1 MMRGRSTRF
10 PRLLGAL
17 GAAGLGVVA
26 ACGGSGGQAAPMAPS
41 PTATPGSTPCAV
53 APSGVPGPITDPA
66 GPFFHQ
72 VVAAQTSDGITIR
85 DARQVLDHASVPD
98 GVRLT
103 DGSLRVYY
111 VNGAEGAVWVA
122 RLDADGATPI
132 GPISING
139 VVRPQGVVDPDA
151 TRLPDGRIRLAYLS
165 GFGAPGSSATRAMC
179 LADSTD
185 GERFT
190 VAGAAITFGVGDTT
204 TDPSLLQLR
213 SGNWLMAMSRGQMT
227 VLARSS
233 DGVSFTIGET
243 LTFGGVPE
251 LALLGDGRVRLYVCA
266 NGIES
271 YVSASDGAAWQREA
285 MVVTPSG
292 AGRIVCDPSSIAGTE
307 VFLYKTAS

>member
-10 PRLLGAL
+10 PQRLGAL
-17 GAAGLGVVA
+17 VAAGFSAAV
-26 ACGGSGGQAAPMAPS
+26 ACGGSGGQPAPVAPTSS
-41 PTATPGSTPCAV
+41 PTPVAAPCAV
-53 APSGVPGPITDPA
+53 APSGAPGPITDPS

-85 DARQVLDHASVPD
+85 DTRQVLDHASVPD
-98 GVRLT
+98 GVRLA
-103 DGSLRVYY
+103 DGSLRIYY

-122 RLDADGATPI
+122 RLDADGAAPI
-132 GPISING
+132 GPIAING
-139 VVRPQGVVDPDA
+139 VARPQGVVDPDA
-151 TRLPDGRIRLAYLS
+151 TRLPDGRVRLAYLS
-165 GFGAPGSSATRAMC
+165 GFGAPGSAMMRAMC

-190 VAGAAITFGVGDTT
+190 VVGAAVTFGIGDTT

-213 SGNWLMAMSRGQMT
+213 NGSWLMAMSRGQTTM
-227 VLARSS
+227 LARSP
-233 DGVSFTIGET
+233 DGESFTIGET

-271 YVSASDGAAWQREA
+271 YVSDTDGATWQREA
-285 MVVTPSG
+285 TVVRPSG
-292 AGRIVCDPSSIAGTE
+292 AARIVCDPSRIAGSE